1 MNITIEKKKINY
13 DVNINSFFPIP
24 WKRRLRNGEKIIKKS
39 QDYPRNVEQ
48 KNKIWKREWQ

>member
-24 WKRRLRNGEKIIKKS
+24 WKRRLRKGEKIIKKS

-48 KNKIWKREWQ
+48 KNKIWKDEWQ

>member
-24 WKRRLRNGEKIIKKS
+24 WKRPAEKWRKNNKKIS
-39 QDYPRNVEQ
+39 GLS
-48 KNKIWKREWQ
+48 KKC